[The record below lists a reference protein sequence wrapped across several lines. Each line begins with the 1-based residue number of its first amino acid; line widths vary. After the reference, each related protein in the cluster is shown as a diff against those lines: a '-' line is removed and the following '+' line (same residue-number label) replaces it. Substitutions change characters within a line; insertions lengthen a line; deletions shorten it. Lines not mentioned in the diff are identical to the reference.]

1 MKISYN
7 RLKNYLNINLPAEKV
22 ADYLTSTGLEV
33 EGLEKTESIP
43 GGLKGVVTG
52 KVLTCEK
59 HPNADKLQITTVDAG
74 TDEPLQIVCGAPN
87 VAAGQYVVVAL
98 VGTKIH
104 PADGEP
110 FTIKKAKIR
119 GEKSAGMICAEDEL
133 GLGESHAG
141 IMVLPDAPK
150 PGTPAADYFK
160 LETDDVFEIGLTPN
174 RADAASHIGTARDL
188 KALGAVKKEL
198 KNIELNMPDV
208 SAFQPDDNSMPI
220 AVEVKDFDLCPRYSG
235 VTLTNLK
242 TAPSPEWLQNTLK
255 SIGLSPINNLVD
267 ITNFVMHE
275 TGQPLHAFDA
285 QKITGNKVVVQTL
298 PEGTTFKTLDDK
310 ERKLDAAD
318 LMICNT
324 KAPMCIAGVF
334 GGAESGVSDETTS
347 VFIES
352 AYFNPVSVRKTS
364 KRHGLKTDASFRYER
379 GTDPNITVYAL
390 KRAALLM
397 KEIAGG
403 NISSEIADHYP
414 NPVKDFEVTLR
425 FEKLNTIA
433 GKVIPQETVVEI
445 LHGLEI
451 KIEKQTGEHLKLKV
465 PPYRV
470 DVTREIDVIEEVMR
484 IYGFDNIEMPAK
496 LTTSLS
502 SAPKPNP
509 EHIRNKLADILAGIG
524 FLEGMSNSLT
534 KEEYYADEPDTV
546 IIQNPLS
553 TELGVMR
560 KTLVYDALEA
570 CRFNQNRKNAD
581 IKLFEFGRTYRMKN
595 GKSIERETLCMTS
608 AGRKYP
614 KNWNSADDPVDFSYV
629 RGIVEMILERMN
641 LQSFNIAFKES
652 ESAHFDFGISVT
664 VNKKA
669 VCELGKIT
677 EKLKKSFSLREDVYL
692 AEWNIETLIQL
703 ASKAKVTFTPVSK
716 YPAIQRDLALLINKS
731 VTFDALAETVNKT
744 ERKIL
749 RNINLFDVYAGKN
762 INADKKSYALSL
774 TFRDDEKTLTDKRIE
789 KVMTKIISNLKKE
802 HGAEVRD
809 S

>member
-7 RLKNYLNINLPAEKV
+7 RLKNYLNINLPAETV

-33 EGLEKTESIP
+33 EGLEKKESIP
-43 GGLKGVVTG
+43 GGLRGVVTG

-59 HPNADKLQITTVDAG
+59 HPNADKLKITTVDAG
-74 TDEPLQIVCGAPN
+74 GDEPLQIICGAPN
-87 VAAGQYVVVAL
+87 IAANQHVVVAL
-98 VGTKIH
+98 VGAEIH
-104 PADGEP
+104 PAGGEP

-133 GLGESHAG
+133 SLGNAHDG

-160 LETDDVFEIGLTPN
+160 IETDDVFEIGLTPN

-188 KALGAVKKEL
+188 KALGAVKTEL
-198 KNIELNMPDV
+198 KNIELSIPDV
-208 SAFQPDDNSMPI
+208 STFQPDNNNLPI
-220 AVEVKDFDLCPRYSG
+220 EVEVHDFDLCPRYSG

-255 SIGLSPINNLVD
+255 AIGLAPINNLVD

-298 PEGTTFKTLDDK
+298 PEGTTFTTLDNK

-318 LMICNT
+318 LMICHT
-324 KAPMCIAGVF
+324 RAPMCIAGVF
-334 GGAESGVSDETTS
+334 GGAESGVSDQTTS

-403 NISSEIADHYP
+403 TISSEIVDHYP
-414 NPVKDFEVTLR
+414 NPINDFEVTLR

-433 GKVIPQETVVEI
+433 GKTIPRETVVNI
-445 LHGLEI
+445 LNGLEI
-451 KIEKQTGEHLKLKV
+451 KIEQQSDEHLKLKV

-470 DVTREIDVIEEVMR
+470 DVTREIDIIEEVMR
-484 IYGFDNIEMPAK
+484 IYGFDNIEMPVK

-509 EHIRNKLADILAGIG
+509 EHIRNKIADILAGIG

-534 KEEYYADEPDTV
+534 KAEYYPDEKDTV
-546 IIQNPLS
+546 LIQNPLS
-553 TELGVMR
+553 SELGVMR
-560 KTLVYDALEA
+560 KNLIMDALEA

-581 IKLFEFGRTYRMKN
+581 VKLFEFGRTYRMKN
-595 GKSIERETLCMTS
+595 GKTTENERLCITCT
-608 AGRKYP
+608 GRKAS
-614 KNWNSADDPVDFSYV
+614 KRWNSTDDKIDFSYL
-629 RGIVEMILERMN
+629 RGIAEMIVERMN
-641 LQSFNIAFKES
+641 FNTFNVSFREIDNEQ
-652 ESAHFDFGISVT
+652 FDYGLALT
-664 VNKKA
+664 VNKKQI
-669 VCELGKIT
+669 CQLGKISD
-677 EKLKKSFSLREDVYL
+677 KLQKSFSLREDVFI
-692 AEWNIETLIQL
+692 ADWDIDAIIQL
-703 ASKAKVTFTPVSK
+703 ASKAKVKFTPVSK

-731 VTFDALAETVNKT
+731 VTFDEMADTVNKT

-749 RNINLFDVYAGKN
+749 RDINLFDVYAGKN
-762 INADKKSYALSL
+762 IDADKKSYALSF
-774 TFRDDEKTLTDKRIE
+774 TFRDEEKTLTDKRVE
-789 KVMTKIISNLKKE
+789 KVMHKIISNLKKQ

-809 S
+809 Q

>member
-7 RLKNYLNINLPAEKV
+7 GLKNYLNINLPAETV

-59 HPNADKLQITTVDAG
+59 HPNADKLKLTTVDTG
-74 TDEPLQIVCGAPN
+74 TGEPVQIVCGAPN
-87 VAAGQYVVVAL
+87 VDAGQHVIVAT
-98 VGTKIH
+98 VGAKIH
-104 PADGEP
+104 PGKGEP

-119 GEKSAGMICAEDEL
+119 GEKSVGMICAEDEL
-133 GLGESHAG
+133 GLGESHDG
-141 IMVLPDAPK
+141 IMVLKDSPT

-160 LETDDVFEIGLTPN
+160 IETDDVFEIGLTPN

-188 KALGAVKKEL
+188 KALGAVKAEL
-198 KNIELNMPDV
+198 KNIKLNLPDV
-208 SAFQPDDNSMPI
+208 SAFEPDNTDLPVE
-220 AVEVKDFDLCPRYSG
+220 VEVKDFDLCPRYSG
-235 VTLTNLK
+235 VTLTGLK
-242 TAPSPEWLQNTLK
+242 TGPSPDWLQNSLK
-255 SIGLSPINNLVD
+255 AIGLSPINNLVD

-285 QKITGNKVVVQTL
+285 AKINGNKIVVQTL
-298 PEGTTFKTLDDK
+298 AEGTTFTTLDDK
-310 ERKLDAAD
+310 ERKLNAAD
-318 LMICNT
+318 LMICN
-324 KAPMCIAGVF
+324 AANPMCIAGVF
-334 GGAESGVSDETTS
+334 GGAESGVTKNTTS

-403 NISSEIADHYP
+403 NISSEIVDLYP
-414 NPVKDFEVTLR
+414 NPVKDFEITLR
-425 FEKLNTIA
+425 FSKLNTIA
-433 GKVIPQETVVEI
+433 GKVIPQQTVVDI
-445 LHGLEI
+445 LNGLEI
-451 KIEKQTGEHLKLKV
+451 TIDEQTGDYLKLKV

-509 EHIRNKLADILAGIG
+509 EHIRNRIADILAGTG

-534 KEEYYADEPDTV
+534 KAEYYKDENDTV

-553 TELGVMR
+553 SELGVMR

-570 CRFNQNRKNAD
+570 CRFNQNRKNPD
-581 IKLFEFGRTYRMKN
+581 VKLFEFGRTYRMKN
-595 GKSIERETLCMTS
+595 GKTGERESLCITS
-608 AGRKYP
+608 TGRRSP
-614 KNWNSADDPVDFSYV
+614 KSWNSPDDAVDFSYL
-629 RGIVEMILERMN
+629 RGIVEMILERLN
-641 LQSFNIAFKES
+641 LNTFHVAFKETQS
-652 ESAHFDFGISVT
+652 SLFDYGLAVT
-664 VNKKA
+664 VNKNE
-669 VCELGKIT
+669 VCNLGKVT
-677 EKLKKSFSLREDVYL
+677 ESLKKSFSLREDVYL
-692 AEWNIETLIQL
+692 AEWNLDEVIEL
-703 ASKAKVTFTPVSK
+703 AGKAKVRFQPVPK
-716 YPAIQRDLALLINKS
+716 YPAVQRDLALLINQT
-731 VTFDALAETVNKT
+731 VTFDELAETVSKT

-749 RNINLFDVYAGKN
+749 RSINLFDVYAGKN
-762 INADKKSYALSL
+762 IDADKKSYALSFS
-774 TFRDDEKTLTDKRIE
+774 FRDDEKTLTDKRVE
-789 KVMTKIISNLKKE
+789 KVMDKITSNLKKQ
-802 HGAEVRD
+802 HNAEVRD